1 MPVLVDTNVIID
13 VLTDD
18 RQWADWSVGQLEANA
33 GSGLLINPVVCAEL
47 CFGSPSME
55 FVDDIV
61 RRFALTYQ
69 EIPRQGLFRA
79 AKAFAKYK
87 GRRGTKASVLP
98 DFFIGGHA
106 AAAGIS
112 LLTRD
117 TKRLS
122 TYFPNVT
129 LICPQRPGRHFQSRR
144 GT

>member
-1 MPVLVDTNVIID
+1 MPVLVDTNVLVD

-18 RQWADWSVGQLEANA
+18 PRWADWSIEHLEANSA
-33 GSGLLINPVVCAEL
+33 AGLLINPVIYGEL
-47 CFGSPSME
+47 CFGSPSVE
-55 FVDDIV
+55 FADDVV

-79 AKAFAKYK
+79 AKAFARYK
-87 GRRGTKASVLP
+87 GRKGTKASVLP

-106 AAAGIS
+106 EAAAIP

-122 TYFPNVT
+122 SYFPSVT
-129 LICPQRPGRHFQSRR
+129 LICPQHQPRADA
-144 GT
+144 

>member
-18 RQWADWSVGQLEANA
+18 PQWADWSIEQLEANA
-33 GSGLLINPVVCAEL
+33 GTGLTINPVVYAEL
-47 CFGSPSME
+47 CFGSPSVD
-55 FVDDIV
+55 FVDDVV

-79 AKAFAKYK
+79 AKAFARYK
-87 GRRGTKASVLP
+87 GRKGTKTSVLP

-106 AAAGIS
+106 EATSIP

-117 TKRLS
+117 TKRLR
-122 TYFPNVT
+122 TYFPSVT
-129 LICPQRPGRHFQSRR
+129 LICPQQPD
-144 GT
+144 

>member
-1 MPVLVDTNVIID
+1 MPVLVDTNVLVD

-18 RQWADWSVGQLEANA
+18 PKWADWSIEQLDIHSQA
-33 GSGLLINPVVCAEL
+33 GLVINPVVYAEL
-47 CFGSPSME
+47 CFGSPSTA
-55 FVDDIV
+55 FVDDVI

-79 AKAFAKYK
+79 AKAFGRYKAK
-87 GRRGTKASVLP
+87 RGTKTSVLP

-106 AAAGIS
+106 DAAAIP

-117 TKRLS
+117 TKRLHA
-122 TYFPNVT
+122 YFPRLE
-129 LICPQRPGRHFQSRR
+129 LICPRRR

>member
-1 MPVLVDTNVIID
+1 MPVLVDTNVLVD

-18 RQWADWSVGQLEANA
+18 ARWADWSIEQLEANA
-33 GSGLLINPVVCAEL
+33 GAGLIINPVVYAEL
-47 CFGSPSME
+47 CFGSPSVE
-55 FVDDIV
+55 FVDDV
-61 RRFALTYQ
+61 VKRFALTYQ

-79 AKAFAKYK
+79 AKAFARYK

-106 AAAGIS
+106 DAAGIS

-122 TYFPNVT
+122 TYFPGVT
-129 LICPQRPGRHFQSRR
+129 LICPRQLEEQ
-144 GT
+144 